1 MTPTHGQ
8 RPLSSPASQRGLTL
22 IEMMIALVLG
32 ILVIGSVVAVFL
44 ANRQSYNTNRGLAQI
59 QDEARTAFTLMAR
72 DIRQAGLTGCGNVG
86 RVANVLNDQS
96 TAWYANWN
104 NAIMGYDNASKVEDP
119 ALAGSNAISGTGASS
134 IELLGASSYGFS
146 VYKHDPKSATIK
158 LNEPTS
164 DLQTGEI
171 ILVCD
176 PDHAAITQITNYNSS
191 NVTVVHNTG
200 TASPGNCSKGL
211 GYPTDCSSTLG
222 NQYAFPRN
230 SQIAKLSATDWY
242 IGTNPVG
249 TTSLYR
255 ISVVTSAGVPTPTP
269 EEMVRNVR
277 EMTIQYHV
285 QNATNFVTATNVTAN
300 SNWASVDAVRIT
312 LKLES
317 SNQFPAAVSS
327 TGAPE
332 ALDRYMTTTI
342 ALRNRIN

>member
-1 MTPTHGQ
+1 M
-8 RPLSSPASQRGLTL
+8 TL
-22 IEMMIALVLG
+22 IEMMIALLLG

-44 ANRQSYNTNRGLAQI
+44 ANRQSYDTNRGLAQI

-104 NAIMGYDNASKVEDP
+104 DAIMGYDNVNTVQDP
-119 ALAGSNAISGTGASS
+119 ALTGSNAIAGNSNVISNTTVVANS

-164 DLQTGEI
+164 DLQSGDI

-191 NVTVVHNTG
+191 NVTLVHNTG

-211 GYPTDCSSTLG
+211 GYPTDCSSQLG

-230 SQIAKLSATDWY
+230 SQVAKLSATDWY

-249 TTSLYR
+249 TDSLYR
-255 ISVVTSAGVPTPTP
+255 ISVVNSAGAPTPTP
-269 EEMVRNVR
+269 EEMVRNVSN
-277 EMTIQYHV
+277 MAITYHV
-285 QNATNFVTATNVTAN
+285 PNATDFVPASSVTAA
-300 SNWASVDAVRIT
+300 NWANVDAVRIT
-312 LKLES
+312 LTVNS
-317 SNQFPAAVSS
+317 SSQYPAAVSS

-332 ALDRYMTTTI
+332 ALSRKMATTI
-342 ALRNRIN
+342 TLRNRIN